1 MFKDSSNP
9 IQEIFNAAIEGVI
22 VSNKEGKI
30 ILANPSACSIFGYK
44 TDEFLTLSIDDLL
57 PAQVK
62 KKHIH
67 ERQTFYHNP
76 TPRRMGYGR
85 DLLARRKDGSEF
97 PVEISLSHTI
107 IDDELVVI
115 SFVIDVTER
124 KRIESDIKREK
135 ETAQMYLDVAGA
147 VFMVLNKE
155 GKLILIN
162 QAGSK
167 LLGYAE
173 KEIIGKD
180 WFDNFTPHDRR
191 DKVRAIFNRIIK
203 KKTLSRRFEEF
214 IINKNGEKRIVS
226 WHIALLLNEAGKPTS
241 LLGSGVDVTDQK
253 KAEDALKRSQE
264 KLIIYATELEKKVSE
279 RTKELAEAIETLEKT
294 NQELEEEILTRKKAE
309 EETKKALNKEKELNE
324 LKSRFVSLASH
335 EFRTPLSTI
344 ASSASLIARYETAD
358 NIEKREKHILRI
370 KNNVNN
376 LTGLLNDFLNLE
388 KVEEGKIIPTYEKI
402 ILKEMV
408 NESIE
413 EMQAISKSGQIIKL
427 FKDDNITE
435 IYLDKQMLKNVFLN
449 LLSNAIKYSPPNNII
464 EFKYY
469 SKGQNLIFEIKD
481 KGIGISKSEQ
491 SHLFTRFFRAK
502 NASGIQGTGLGLY
515 LVKKY
520 VQEMQGSITF
530 VSELEIGTTF
540 KIQFPLNN
548 GKSII
553 DRR

>member
-1 MFKDSSNP
+1 
-9 IQEIFNAAIEGVI
+9 
-22 VSNKEGKI
+22 
-30 ILANPSACSIFGYK
+30 
-44 TDEFLTLSIDDLL
+44 
-57 PAQVK
+57 
-62 KKHIH
+62 
-67 ERQTFYHNP
+67 
-76 TPRRMGYGR
+76 
-85 DLLARRKDGSEF
+85 
-97 PVEISLSHTI
+97 
-107 IDDELVVI
+107 
-115 SFVIDVTER
+115 
-124 KRIESDIKREK
+124 
-135 ETAQMYLDVAGA
+135 
-147 VFMVLNKE
+147 
-155 GKLILIN
+155 
-162 QAGSK
+162 
-167 LLGYAE
+167 
-173 KEIIGKD
+173 
-180 WFDNFTPHDRR
+180 
-191 DKVRAIFNRIIK
+191 
-203 KKTLSRRFEEF
+203 
-214 IINKNGEKRIVS
+214 
-226 WHIALLLNEAGKPTS
+226 LLNEAGKPTS

-491 SHLFTRFFRAK
+491 SHLFTRFFRAR
-502 NASGIQGTGLGLY
+502 NARFDY
-515 LVKKY
+515 FCKRVR
-520 VQEMQGSITF
+520 
-530 VSELEIGTTF
+530 
-540 KIQFPLNN
+540 
-548 GKSII
+548 
-553 DRR
+553 DRYYI

>member
-1 MFKDSSNP
+1 MFEDSSNP
-9 IQEIFNAAIEGVI
+9 FQEIFKAAIEGVI
-22 VSNKEGKI
+22 VSNREGGI
-30 ILANPSACSIFGYK
+30 LLANPSSASIFGYEM
-44 TDEFLTLSIDDLL
+44 DEFLTLSIEDLL
-57 PAQVK
+57 PGNIK
-62 KKHIH
+62 KRHVQ
-67 ERQTFYHNP
+67 ERQSYHQNP
-76 TPRRMGYGR
+76 TPRRMGLGR
-85 DLLARRKDGSEF
+85 DLMARRKDGSEF

-107 IDDELVVI
+107 INNKLVVI
-115 SFVIDVTER
+115 SFVIDITER

-147 VFMVLNKE
+147 VFMVLDE
-155 GKLILIN
+155 AGKLILIN

-167 LLGYAE
+167 LLGYEE

-180 WFDNFTPHDRR
+180 WFDNFTPNDRR

-203 KKTLSRRFEEF
+203 KKTLSRRFEEY
-214 IINKNGEKRIVS
+214 ILNKNGEKRIVS

-294 NQELEEEILTRKKAE
+294 NQELEEEINTRKKAE
-309 EETKKALNKEKELNE
+309 EETKKALEKEKELNE

-344 ASSASLIARYETAD
+344 ASSASLIARYETAE
-358 NIEKREKHILRI
+358 NIEKREKHIIRI

-402 ILKEMV
+402 SLKEMV

-427 FKDDNITE
+427 SEDNRLAE

-449 LLSNAIKYSPPNNII
+449 LLSNAIKYSPPNATI

-469 SKGQNLIFEIKD
+469 SQEQNLIFEIKD
-481 KGIGISKSEQ
+481 KGIGISKPEQ

-520 VQEMQGSITF
+520 VQEMKGSITF
-530 VSELEIGTTF
+530 VSELEKGTTF